1 MPAPIL
7 PLIEAVTHWPE
18 RGALIGLDLGTKT
31 IGVAVSDPDRRLATG
46 VETIHRKA
54 FKADAARLLAI
65 SGERNA
71 VGFVLGLPINMDG
84 SEGPRA
90 QSTRAF
96 ARNFSNLTGLA
107 IALWD
112 ERLSTAAV
120 ERELIGM
127 DVSRARRAEVI
138 DEHAAMFILQGA
150 LDRLATAA
158 RGPLRMAV
166 VISALLPVFLLI
178 VLGFILKRS
187 LMRLDTQWHGL
198 ERLTYYVLFPTLLI
212 QTLVKADLSSVPVAG
227 VGGALMLSALAM
239 SLLCLALRPV
249 FSRWNIDGPAF
260 TSIFQGA
267 TRWQTYVALAVSSN
281 LFGHTGLALASVA
294 MVAII
299 PLVNVFSVSVLAHYA
314 APEKQSLRA
323 IVMTVLTNPLIW
335 ACAIGLAVN
344 VTHLPLPQ
352 VWHDVA
358 EALGRSSLG
367 IGLLVTGAGLQLA
380 GMFRPSLAASIAVL
394 LKLILMPV
402 LGVALALWFGIS
414 GSSLVIVAV
423 CSAVP
428 TSSSAYVLARQMGGD
443 APLLAQII
451 TLQTILAAVTMPIAI
466 ALVA

>member
-1 MPAPIL
+1 
-7 PLIEAVTHWPE
+7 
-18 RGALIGLDLGTKT
+18 
-31 IGVAVSDPDRRLATG
+31 
-46 VETIHRKA
+46 
-54 FKADAARLLAI
+54 
-65 SGERNA
+65 
-71 VGFVLGLPINMDG
+71 
-84 SEGPRA
+84 
-90 QSTRAF
+90 
-96 ARNFSNLTGLA
+96 
-107 IALWD
+107 
-112 ERLSTAAV
+112 
-120 ERELIGM
+120 
-127 DVSRARRAEVI
+127 
-138 DEHAAMFILQGA
+138 
-150 LDRLATAA
+150 
-158 RGPLRMAV
+158 MAV

-178 VLGFILKRS
+178 VLGFVLKRS

-227 VGGALMLSALAM
+227 VGGALMLSALVM
-239 SLLCLALRPV
+239 SLLCLALRPL

-267 TRWQTYVALAVSSN
+267 TRWQTFVALAISSN

-314 APEKQSLRA
+314 TPEKQSLRA

-335 ACAIGLAVN
+335 ACAVGLAVN

-380 GMFRPSLAASIAVL
+380 GMFRPSLAASIAVF

-451 TLQTILAAVTMPIAI
+451 TLQTILAAITMPIAI